1 MSPKVPFDQWV
12 LGVLDDD
19 PLGIN
24 EQLEDRRRAI
34 LEEENDYSLND
45 MNEHNSYFEGFD
57 SLLVGRT
64 EEPVAQHVA
73 MATEEDERCTCP
85 DIVWEEFVV
94 FEPESDQNMLGFP
107 ADSSDS
113 NITITAV
120 ASSPQEGKKSA
131 GDRDDDVALK
141 GGESVAMSATTTNN
155 ENSTTV
161 NISHGTVGTFTSF
174 QPVAVSSMS
183 ATLVD
188 NPSTIPLLSPPNTEP
203 EVDTSAS
210 VEIPSNTSHA
220 STENISFTTSLS
232 PSNNGLGLEASRI
245 QGRFPDT
252 QGLGAPSIAPPPQ
265 ALNSNM
271 SRRVGYQS
279 LAVGYDHGIPSPA
292 LSQSPPDDLANF
304 LTSSSTPVNGVAT
317 PNNDAGQVFGNCNVN
332 TAGIVEL
339 PATDGSTTYNNTP
352 LRPASNITP
361 SFTGSVAPQL
371 LPPSWMTSANT
382 LNVDNS
388 SSSSAHNQPVTPIVP
403 TGTCNRPGKRIIA
416 LIIERHLQGIWSCTN
431 CFKRT
436 ARDQNCLCDHCIT
449 RKREDRVNRNRK
461 KATHSTQT
469 SVNPKKGSKTK
480 LSGSG
485 AGPLA
490 VSSAKLPPKGSGVLT
505 GRILKTGAGALHKTE
520 QSVQDDEEDSEEDEA
535 GEDDSFVDVP
545 MQNYPFNKNSDPDGD
560 GGSGGFGAPET
571 VSQLVF

>member
-1 MSPKVPFDQWV
+1 MSPKVPFDQGV

-24 EQLEDRRRAI
+24 ENLAFFDKKQLEDRRRAI

-57 SLLVGRT
+57 SLLVVRT

-85 DIVWEEFVV
+85 DIQ
-94 FEPESDQNMLGFP
+94 QNHHSRCLQP
-107 ADSSDS
+107 
-113 NITITAV
+113 
-120 ASSPQEGKKSA
+120 PRRQKKSA
-131 GDRDDDVALK
+131 GDRDDNVALE
-141 GGESVAMSATTTNN
+141 GGESVAMPATTTNN
-155 ENSTTV
+155 ENSTAV

-252 QGLGAPSIAPPPQ
+252 QGLGTPSMAPPPQ

-271 SRRVGYQS
+271 SQR
-279 LAVGYDHGIPSPA
+279 
-292 LSQSPPDDLANF
+292 SPPDDLANF

-339 PATDGSTTYNNTP
+339 PSTDGSTIYNNTP

-361 SFTGSVAPQL
+361 NFTGSVAPQL

-388 SSSSAHNQPVTPIVP
+388 SSSSAHNQPVTPIQ
-403 TGTCNRPGKRIIA
+403 TGASRCFQHLQNRPGRRIIA

-431 CFKRT
+431 SFRRT
-436 ARDQNCLCDHCIT
+436 APNSNCLCHHCIT
-449 RKREDRVNRNRK
+449 RKREDRANRK
-461 KATHSTQT
+461 KATVSTQT
-469 SVNPKKGSKTK
+469 SANPKKGTCSKTK
-480 LSGSG
+480 SSGSG

-490 VSSAKLPPKGSGVLT
+490 ISGAKLPPKGSGVLT
-505 GRILKTGAGALHKTE
+505 GRILKTGAGALRKRE
-520 QSVQDDEEDSEEDEA
+520 QSVQDDEEGSDGDEHEA
-535 GEDDSFVDVP
+535 GEDDYFVDKP
-545 MQNYPFNKNSDPDGD
+545 MHNYPFNKDSDPDSD